1 MKNKYIVLV
10 LLGLIASSCKK
21 SYIDLVPEDSL
32 SPETFYQTDDQL
44 EQAVAA
50 AYVPLRDLLVND
62 YHTSEMRSDNT
73 HYIPNPNNRGTATV
87 YRENVSDWN
96 NDANNDYVNAVYY
109 HCYTGISRA
118 NIVIGR
124 IPLAKKA
131 TEAGKA
137 RADGQ
142 AKFLRAWNYYKL
154 VRLFGGVPLY
164 LKEVTKADDAFKNRS
179 TVDEVYAQIIADAKD
194 AIAELLPPTKFPQTG
209 EATQGSATMLLA
221 DVYVTLKK
229 YAEAETLLNTLP
241 AMKYGLNAN
250 YADAFLTTNKNSN
263 ESIFEV
269 QYLQGTAVGTQ
280 PNAFVFQ
287 FLPKTTSTV
296 LITGPAFP
304 SNTSGSGWNIP
315 SFDLL
320 KSYEPG
326 DKRLDASIGIAE
338 GVNDASFVMK
348 ISAVK
353 SAAGYTPTPGTA
365 YTPFIKKYV
374 HGPYVAT
381 SNSNDN
387 WPIYRYSEALLLL
400 AETQNELGK
409 SPLTAL
415 NAVRTRAGLP
425 NVTETDQS
433 KLRES
438 ILHERRVELA
448 FENKRFHDLQRSP
461 DGLSIMKAY
470 ATKAKVT
477 YTNLEANAF
486 DIQVYKFLFPLPL
499 PERNLNP
506 GMPQNPGYAF

>member
-1 MKNKYIVLV
+1 MKHKYIVLT
-10 LLGLIASSCKK
+10 LLVILASACKK
-21 SYIDLVPEDSL
+21 SYIDLVPQDSL
-32 SPETFYQTDDQL
+32 SPETFFQTDDQL

-50 AYVPLRDLLVND
+50 AYVPLRDLLIND

-124 IPLAKKA
+124 TPAALRA
-131 TEAGKA
+131 TDAGKA

-164 LKEVTKADDAFKNRS
+164 LKEVSKADDAFKNRS
-179 TVDEVYAQIIADAKD
+179 TADEVYAQIIADAKD
-194 AIAELLPPTKFPQTG
+194 AVNELLPPAKFPQSG
-209 EATQGSATMLLA
+209 EATKGSATMLLA

-241 AMKYGLNAN
+241 AMGYALNGN
-250 YADAFLTTNKNSN
+250 YADAFLPLNKNGK
-263 ESIFEV
+263 ESLFEV
-269 QYLQGTAVGTQ
+269 QYLEGTAVGTQ
-280 PNAFVFQ
+280 PNTVIFQ

-296 LITGPAFP
+296 LITGTAFP

-320 KSYEPG
+320 NAYEPN

-353 SAAGYTPTPGTA
+353 SAAGYVPAAGKS
-365 YTPFIKKYV
+365 YVPFIKKYV

-381 SNSNDN
+381 TNSNDN
-387 WPIYRYSEALLLL
+387 WPIYRYAEALLLL
-400 AETQNELGK
+400 AEVQNEQSK

-425 NVTETDQS
+425 GVTETDQS
-433 KLRES
+433 KLRDI

-448 FENKRFHDLQRSP
+448 FENKRFHDLQRST

-470 ATKAKVT
+470 ASKAKIT

-486 DIQVYKFLFPLPL
+486 DIQAYKFLFPLPL

-506 GMPQNPGYAF
+506 AMPQNPGYSF